1 MALTADDLTR
11 ILKYRA
17 FTLGADAGGPLTW
30 QSVMTLV
37 QNQINFV
44 NAQDTKFGTDIA
56 GTIQADLNQMDAD
69 DEAQTAAAGQAGL
82 KKVDVIEYFQSGST
96 VGFSTNINRLRQR
109 VAALLSQTYS
119 TADVVGSSMLG
130 RG

>member
-11 ILKYRA
+11 IVKYRA

-30 QSVMTLV
+30 QSVMQLV

-56 GTIQADLNQMDAD
+56 GTIQTDLDQMDAD

-96 VGFSTNINRLRQR
+96 IGYSANINRLRQR

-119 TADVVGSSMLG
+119 TADAVGSSMLG

>member
-11 ILKYRA
+11 IIKYRA
-17 FTLGADAGGPLTW
+17 FSLGADAGGPLTW
-30 QSVMTLV
+30 QSVMQLV

-56 GTIQADLNQMDAD
+56 SAIQADLDQMDAD

-82 KKVDVIEYFQSGST
+82 KKVDVIEYFQHGST
-96 VGFSTNINRLRQR
+96 VGYSANINRLRQR
-109 VAALLSQTYS
+109 VASLLSQTYD
-119 TADVVGSSMLG
+119 TGEAVGSSTLG